1 MIPSINSSGFG
12 NEGPSNNSSSVH
24 SENQCKFLIF
34 TDKNKNGKIDV
45 TDFDEK
51 YKPFIEYLMKHNL
64 IGQDIDKL
72 DSAFEAFIEESSS
85 QTLNNVG
92 KLPSSSKKISDATT
106 EITQG
111 KTDLTQSKTDLTQ
124 AIENLDKVVSKF
136 LSEGNINAVKDIIN
150 KLKQSKNP
158 GNTKLIQ
165 KYEQQLL
172 DNK

>member
-1 MIPSINSSGFG
+1 MSKFMIPSINSSGFG

-92 KLPSSSKKISDATT
+92 QLPSSSKKISDPTT
-106 EITQG
+106 EI
-111 KTDLTQSKTDLTQ
+111 TQ